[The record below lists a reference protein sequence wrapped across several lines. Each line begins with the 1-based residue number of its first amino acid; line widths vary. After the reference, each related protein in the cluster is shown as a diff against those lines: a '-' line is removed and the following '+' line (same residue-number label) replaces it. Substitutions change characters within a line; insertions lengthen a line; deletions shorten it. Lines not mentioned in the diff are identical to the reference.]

1 MDVSPLLALLLVA
14 LLSLLLFLSTGTG
27 RKTLGGDGRR
37 RLPPSPRGFP
47 ILGHLPLLGP
57 LPHRKLWAMAQAH
70 GPVMLLRFGRVPTV
84 VASSEAAAQ
93 EVMKTHDLAFASR
106 PRMRMAERLV
116 YGRDVAFVPYG
127 EHWRQGR
134 RVCVLHLLSQRRVTS
149 FRHAREQEVASMLA
163 RVRRDGGGAVN
174 LTTQIISYTN
184 GIISRAAFGDK
195 GGSYYDG
202 PDGGEKLTKLFADF
216 EGLLGTVTMGDFVP
230 WLAWVDALMGLDAKA
245 TRTSA
250 EMDAFLERVISDHRQ
265 RRRGGHRDGD
275 DHLDFVD
282 VLLDVNDDEADASGA
297 KFDDVAIKA
306 IILELGWNFV
316 DPIPLD
322 VLPAMAETGD
332 RLAGTSAISKSQTFT
347 ALPGVSFRFVD
358 VYEEYVPRL
367 VSRSPRSVPKRGRID
382 RSSSGLPVS
391 KKPRKPSTP
400 SAGALVSLAEEEEDD
415 EVPLIMRRNRR
426 SGMSSSEAPAPTSSE
441 APVSSSLVA
450 SVLSCTAPPVRSSSM
465 ALAPASSAAPLSAV
479 PLPSPGGRDVFA
491 VVVPPARLSLGFA
504 KKKVVGTCLPPP
516 RTRPTRRWYGPWP
529 SSSTTHTRCARS
541 RTRSARPSPSPA
553 ATASPRTTLRS
564 CATSGASSRRRSGC
578 GRRCRSCC
586 PMRRP
591 WTRSCSATTS
601 QRAPASSSTPG
612 PSRGTPRLGSART
625 SSCRSGSP
633 ATTSRRTTCS
643 GRTSGSCRSALE
655 EEGVQGWG
663 SLCRSWSWRCRAC
676 CITLTGSCR
685 LEDRRSWRWTS

>member
-400 SAGALVSLAEEEEDD
+400 SGTPVVASMLLGALVSLAEEEEDD
-415 EVPLIMRRNRR
+415 EVPLIMRR
-426 SGMSSSEAPAPTSSE
+426 
-441 APVSSSLVA
+441 
-450 SVLSCTAPPVRSSSM
+450 
-465 ALAPASSAAPLSAV
+465 
-479 PLPSPGGRDVFA
+479 
-491 VVVPPARLSLGFA
+491 
-504 KKKVVGTCLPPP
+504 TCLPPP

>member
-415 EVPLIMRRNRR
+415 EVPLIMRR
-426 SGMSSSEAPAPTSSE
+426 
-441 APVSSSLVA
+441 
-450 SVLSCTAPPVRSSSM
+450 
-465 ALAPASSAAPLSAV
+465 
-479 PLPSPGGRDVFA
+479 
-491 VVVPPARLSLGFA
+491 
-504 KKKVVGTCLPPP
+504 TCLPPP